1 MSQVKMILDT
11 DIGTDVDDAL
21 ALAFALNSPEIELL
35 AVTVVSTEVKLRSR
49 LAAKILKVW
58 SRGDIPV
65 AAGRADT
72 FDGRTVS
79 ASPVNQQAVLTA
91 DDPVPPGN
99 AIDLMIEAIQSHP
112 GEVTLVSIGQL
123 TNVAAAFE
131 QAPELTEQVQR
142 LVMMAG
148 AVAHEVKSEYNVRCD
163 PAAVAYVFDLPVEKI
178 LIPLDVTTRCKYR
191 QHRHTELAQAGT
203 ERANLIWRMIRA
215 WQQAGEHTEPTLHD
229 PLAVAVAFA
238 PELVTLKPMALTVA
252 TEPGPGIEPGQLRLR
267 GGEPNVQVATDV
279 DVERFEELF
288 AKRLVPMNGAYTDVC
303 GG

>member
-1 MSQVKMILDT
+1 MNPVKIVLDT

-58 SRGDIPV
+58 GRSDIRV
-65 AAGRADT
+65 AAGRVDT
-72 FDGRTVS
+72 FDGR
-79 ASPVNQQAVLTA
+79 AAFANPVNQQAVLTA

-99 AIDLMIEAIQSHP
+99 AIDLMIGAIQSHP

-123 TNVAAAFE
+123 TNVATAFE

-148 AVAHEVKSEYNVRCD
+148 AVEHERKIEYNARCD
-163 PAAVAYVFDLPVEKI
+163 PAAAAYVFDLPVEKI

-191 QHRHTELAQAGT
+191 EQYHSELAAAQTA
-203 ERANLIWRMIRA
+203 RSALIWQMIQA
-215 WQQAGEHTEPTLHD
+215 WQKAGGPIEPTLHD
-229 PLAVAVAFA
+229 PLAVAVCFI
-238 PELVTLKPMALTVA
+238 PELVTLEPMCLRVV
-252 TEPGPGIEPGQLRLR
+252 TEAGTGLELGQIVVQDA
-267 GGEPNVQVATDV
+267 EPNVQVAMDV
-279 DVERFEELF
+279 DVERFESSF
-288 AKRLVPMNGAYTDVC
+288 AERLAR
-303 GG
+303 

>member
-1 MSQVKMILDT
+1 MNSVKLFLDT

-21 ALAFALNSPEIELL
+21 ALAFALNSPEIESL

-49 LAAKILKVW
+49 LAAKILKTW
-58 SRGDIPV
+58 SCDDIPV

-72 FDGRTVS
+72 FDNRTVF
-79 ASPVNQQAVLTA
+79 ANPVNQQGVLTA

-123 TNVAAAFE
+123 TNVATAFS

-148 AVAHEVKSEYNVRCD
+148 AVEHERKIEYNVRCD
-163 PAAVAYVFDLPVEKI
+163 PAAAAYVFDLPVEKI

-191 QHRHTELAQAGT
+191 EQYHTELAGGGT
-203 ERANLIWRMIRA
+203 ARSALIWQMIQA
-215 WQQAGEHTEPTLHD
+215 WQEATGRIEPILHD
-229 PLAVAVAFA
+229 PLAVAISFV
-238 PELVTLKPMALTVA
+238 PELVTLEPMCLTVA
-252 TEPGPGIEPGQLRLR
+252 TEAGPGVELGQLIVQ
-267 GGEPNVQVATDV
+267 GEEPNARVAVDV
-279 DVERFEELF
+279 DVERFEMLF
-288 AKRLVPMNGAYTDVC
+288 AERLAR
-303 GG
+303 